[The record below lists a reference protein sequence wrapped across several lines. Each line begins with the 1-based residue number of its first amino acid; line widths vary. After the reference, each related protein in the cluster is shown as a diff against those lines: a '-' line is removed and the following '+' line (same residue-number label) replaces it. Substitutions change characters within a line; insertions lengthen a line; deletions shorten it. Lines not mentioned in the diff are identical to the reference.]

1 MNATSDD
8 QLLDEMIAGL
18 SSNANNISSSTTFPS
33 IHPNGHNTTAQ
44 LMPCESSKLL
54 NTQSNSSCTV
64 SSSNEPTV
72 TLTLTPDG
80 TINFPFAPLSLSS
93 STSSKCTSSSSIGKL
108 NGQTPIFSF
117 KPASTEYDQ
126 HMQQLGYGHHAMHGL
141 AQIPMLSSTGLN
153 LTVMAPTGLTQG
165 GQHHLG
171 QLHGQ
176 HQIMYQSPA
185 VQQQQNVTHLTHH
198 QAQQQQQQ
206 QVQQNHHGNHQM
218 QGHQMAGHGGQ
229 GGGGHHGGGH
239 GGQHAAPHGKGMKKK
254 PKINKDGVPAPKRA
268 TTAYINFTQ
277 WYREELKKSGRAIPK
292 VSPFGVSCIDP
303 LSPFTLFPLSIDR

>member
-1 MNATSDD
+1 MNTASDD
-8 QLLDEMIAGL
+8 QLFDEMLAGL
-18 SSNANNISSSTTFPS
+18 SSNANVSSSTPTS
-33 IHPNGHNTTAQ
+33 TYTSNGHDSAQ
-44 LMPCESSKLL
+44 STSNNSKQL
-54 NTQSNSSCTV
+54 NTLSNVCSV

-72 TLTLTPDG
+72 TFTLSPDG
-80 TINFPFAPLSLSS
+80 TINLPTLPFAPISISS
-93 STSSKCTSSSSIGKL
+93 STSSKNQSAIPKL
-108 NGQTPIFSF
+108 NAQTPIQLSF
-117 KPASTEYDQ
+117 KSEYDQ

-218 QGHQMAGHGGQ
+218 QAHQMAGHGGQ
-229 GGGGHHGGGH
+229 GAGGHHGGGH
-239 GGQHAAPHGKGMKKK
+239 GGQHAQPHGKGMKKK

-292 VSPFGVSCIDP
+292 V
-303 LSPFTLFPLSIDR
+303 R